1 MKTSVVLLFFFLGLT
16 SRYVS
21 SFKSDELPEDDEEWG
36 FVGRETGSTFGGGRG
51 ERVAQGSSSN
61 EGDKR
66 RSGSTTAA
74 PTSPAVDASGD
85 KKIQFDLE
93 HSFGDSEF
101 TPAGSFSARLR
112 ASTHGRQTL
121 SKLRLTRNPFSEFQ
135 ENAFKELV
143 QQDGFYKVRIPANVI
158 DPGKTYVMASIKAR
172 CLAAASL
179 KERFDLNLDQGNVI
193 GITYS
198 SGADCT
204 YPRPQVFPSDWT
216 FNSWIVSKSSEQ
228 ATRVIPMFEDTPLE
242 NLVTGEDG
250 LPTKV
255 VEKNF
260 WQKYW
265 MYIIPFGLILV
276 NAITSIANMPEEPA
290 GGQGAAPAGAVPQRI
305 AGAGGARRR

>member
-112 ASTHGRQTL
+112 ASTHGRQVCFPFRPIFCQHTMALDCVIL
-121 SKLRLTRNPFSEFQ
+121 SFS
-135 ENAFKELV
+135 
-143 QQDGFYKVRIPANVI
+143 
-158 DPGKTYVMASIKAR
+158 S
-172 CLAAASL
+172 
-179 KERFDLNLDQGNVI
+179 
-193 GITYS
+193 
-198 SGADCT
+198 
-204 YPRPQVFPSDWT
+204 
-216 FNSWIVSKSSEQ
+216 VSCY
-228 ATRVIPMFEDTPLE
+228 
-242 NLVTGEDG
+242 GYDG
-250 LPTKV
+250 L
-255 VEKNF
+255 ESL
-260 WQKYW
+260 
-265 MYIIPFGLILV
+265 ML
-276 NAITSIANMPEEPA
+276 S
-290 GGQGAAPAGAVPQRI
+290 
-305 AGAGGARRR
+305 

>member
-1 MKTSVVLLFFFLGLT
+1 MKTRVVLLFFVLGLT

-112 ASTHGRQTL
+112 ASTHGRQVCSPFRPIFCQHTMALDCVILSFSVVSCYGYDDFETL
-121 SKLRLTRNPFSEFQ
+121 MLS
-135 ENAFKELV
+135 
-143 QQDGFYKVRIPANVI
+143 
-158 DPGKTYVMASIKAR
+158 
-172 CLAAASL
+172 
-179 KERFDLNLDQGNVI
+179 
-193 GITYS
+193 
-198 SGADCT
+198 
-204 YPRPQVFPSDWT
+204 
-216 FNSWIVSKSSEQ
+216 
-228 ATRVIPMFEDTPLE
+228 
-242 NLVTGEDG
+242 
-250 LPTKV
+250 
-255 VEKNF
+255 
-260 WQKYW
+260 
-265 MYIIPFGLILV
+265 
-276 NAITSIANMPEEPA
+276 
-290 GGQGAAPAGAVPQRI
+290 
-305 AGAGGARRR
+305 